1 MPYSILLVEDDAR
14 LSSLVA
20 GYLRKQGYA
29 VHAVL
34 HGNEALPAIV
44 LHRPDLVILDINLP
58 GKDGFTILREA
69 RERFN
74 GVIIMVT
81 ARDDR
86 FDEVLGLEFGADDYV
101 HKPVEP
107 RVLLARVKA
116 QLRRAPGP
124 SGPAGDTRDPPES
137 YRFGKF
143 EINRATRAVA
153 LPDGSTPEL
162 TSAEFDLLWALVRSA
177 GEVASRDDLLRELRG
192 IGFDGLDRTVDG
204 CISRLRRKLG
214 DDAANPQRIK
224 TVRGKGYQF
233 SKVAWE

>member
-1 MPYSILLVEDDAR
+1 MSHSILLVEDDAR

-20 GYLRKQGYA
+20 GYLRKHGYE
-29 VHAVL
+29 VRTVL
-34 HGNEALPAIV
+34 HGSIAVPAIV
-44 LHRPDLVILDINLP
+44 EHRPDLVILDINLP
-58 GKDGFTILREA
+58 GKDGFSILREA
-69 RERFN
+69 RERFD

-116 QLRRAPGP
+116 QLRRTPGR
-124 SGPAGDTRDPPES
+124 GGDGHDQPDS

-143 EINRATRAVA
+143 QISRATRAVV
-153 LPDGSTPEL
+153 LPDGTTPEL
-162 TSAEFDLLWALVRSA
+162 TSAEFDLLWALVRNA
-177 GEVASRDDLLRELRG
+177 GEVANRDDLLRELRG

>member
-1 MPYSILLVEDDAR
+1 MSHSILLVEDDAR

-20 GYLRKQGYA
+20 GYLRKHGYE
-29 VHAVL
+29 VRTVL
-34 HGNEALPAIV
+34 HGNEAVPAIV
-44 LHRPDLVILDINLP
+44 EYCPDLVVLDINLP
-58 GKDGFTILREA
+58 GKDGFAILREA
-69 RERFN
+69 RERFD

-116 QLRRAPGP
+116 QLRRSPGR
-124 SGPAGDTRDPPES
+124 GGDAHDQPES

-153 LPDGSTPEL
+153 LPDGSVPEL
-162 TSAEFDLLWALVRSA
+162 TSAEFDLLWALVRNA

-224 TVRGKGYQF
+224 TVRGRGYQF
-233 SKVAWE
+233 SKVTWE

>member
-1 MPYSILLVEDDAR
+1 MSHSILLVEDDPR

-20 GYLRKQGYA
+20 GYLCKHGYE
-29 VHAVL
+29 VRAVL
-34 HGNEALPAIV
+34 HGNEAVPAIV
-44 LHRPDLVILDINLP
+44 EYRPDLVVLDINLP
-58 GKDGFTILREA
+58 GKDGFAILREA
-69 RERFN
+69 RQRFD

-81 ARDDR
+81 ARDDQ

-116 QLRRAPGP
+116 QLRRSP
-124 SGPAGDTRDPPES
+124 SRGGEAHDPPES

-143 EINRATRAVA
+143 EINRATRAVK
-153 LPDGSTPEL
+153 LPDGHAPEL
-162 TSAEFDLLWALVRSA
+162 TSAEFDLLWALVRKA

-192 IGFDGLDRTVDG
+192 IDFDRLDRTVDG

-233 SKVAWE
+233 SKLAWE

>member
-1 MPYSILLVEDDAR
+1 MSHSILLVEDDAR

-20 GYLRKQGYA
+20 GYLRKHGYE
-29 VHAVL
+29 VRTVL
-34 HGNEALPAIV
+34 HGSIAVPAIV
-44 LHRPDLVILDINLP
+44 EHRPDLVILDINLP
-58 GKDGFTILREA
+58 GKDGFSILREA
-69 RERFN
+69 RERFD

-86 FDEVLGLEFGADDYV
+86 FDEVLGLEIGADDYV

-116 QLRRAPGP
+116 QLRRMPGR
-124 SGPAGDTRDPPES
+124 GGDGHDQPDS

-143 EINRATRAVA
+143 QISRATRAVV
-153 LPDGSTPEL
+153 LPDGTTPAL
-162 TSAEFDLLWALVRSA
+162 TSAEFDLLWALVRNA
-177 GEVASRDDLLRELRG
+177 GEVANRDDLLRELRG